1 MNLAE
6 EISAFH
12 TLLPK
17 LRAKHQ
23 EGWVVIVG
31 ANCEGAFPTFEAAAA
46 FAVERFPD
54 REFLIR
60 HTNASPAQV
69 PFIVVES

>member
-1 MNLAE
+1 MNLAQ

-12 TLLPK
+12 TLLPT
-17 LRAKHQ
+17 LRATHR

-31 ANCEGAFPTFEAAAA
+31 DDYEGSFPSFEAAAA
-46 FAVERFPD
+46 FAVEHFPD

-60 HTNASPAQV
+60 HTDAKVPQV
-69 PFIVVES
+69 PFIVVEN